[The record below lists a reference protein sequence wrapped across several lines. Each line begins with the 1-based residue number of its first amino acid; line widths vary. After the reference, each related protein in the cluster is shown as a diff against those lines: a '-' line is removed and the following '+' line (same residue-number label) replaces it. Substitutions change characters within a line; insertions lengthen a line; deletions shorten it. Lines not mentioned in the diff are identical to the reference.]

1 MGVCWPPRRRTS
13 PSCLRTTPPT
23 RLNRYIVHLSVLGK
37 DNIHFSYTP
46 HPFICIFCR
55 SLETLVWCTAGWAP
69 ITGCSSAEPERWHR
83 LAEKFWETCF
93 FHSPTSRTTTLCIT
107 RRSPRRSW
115 CTEWRSLCRSTP
127 SLAGYPSSSCHHLD
141 FILYHLSSI
150 SSMIISR

>member
-1 MGVCWPPRRRTS
+1 MCVINFLLKAGNGVVLATEKKHKS
-13 PSCLRTTPPT
+13 ILIEEHST
-23 RLNRYIVHLSVLGK
+23 YKIEQVFVHLSVLGK

-115 CTEWRSLCRSTP
+115 CTEWRSSCRSTP
-127 SLAGYPSSSCHHLD
+127 SLAGYPAS
-141 FILYHLSSI
+141 
-150 SSMIISR
+150 IISPS